1 MTRPPMAPVAGLSRT
16 STIPAPPLR
25 HPTPEQQPAAQ
36 VRATQ
41 QQPSAGEL
49 EKVTGVDRR
58 EPKAERPARR
68 TRSAEASVMR
78 PITLS
83 LPTALVQAVR
93 ERARRDGI
101 SQPDVLMDAI
111 VASQNEL
118 PSLLADGHDVQKLH
132 SDGVF
137 VRRTA
142 GERSPEPLA
151 TLTLR
156 LLSPN
161 VDAIDDLVRRHEAP
175 SRSALCVVALE
186 HFLKP

>member
-1 MTRPPMAPVAGLSRT
+1 MTRPPMAPVAGLGRT
-16 STIPAPPLR
+16 STIPAPPPR
-25 HPTPEQQPAAQ
+25 RPTPERAPAPVQ
-36 VRATQ
+36 ATPQ
-41 QQPSAGEL
+41 RDPAVAPEKGGGAG
-49 EKVTGVDRR
+49 RR
-58 EPKAERPARR
+58 ESKPEQPARR
-68 TRSAEASVMR
+68 IRSAEAAVMR
-78 PITLS
+78 PVTLS

-93 ERARRDGI
+93 DRARRDGI

-111 VASQNEL
+111 IASQNEL
-118 PSLLADGHDVQKLH
+118 TSLLADGHDAQKLH

-137 VRRTA
+137 VRRTG

-175 SRSALCVVALE
+175 SRSALCMTALRAYLG
-186 HFLKP
+186 H

>member
-1 MTRPPMAPVAGLSRT
+1 MTRPPLAPVAGLSRT

-25 HPTPEQQPAAQ
+25 RPAPEQSPAPVQATPQ
-36 VRATQ
+36 RA
-41 QQPSAGEL
+41 PAVAPERGGGAG
-49 EKVTGVDRR
+49 RR
-58 EPKAERPARR
+58 ESKPEQPARR
-68 TRSAEASVMR
+68 TRSAEAAVMR

-83 LPTALVQAVR
+83 LPTALVLAVR

-111 VASQNEL
+111 VASQNDL
-118 PSLLADGHDVQKLH
+118 TSLLADGHDVQKLH

-161 VDAIDDLVRRHEAP
+161 VDAIDGLVRRHEAP

>member
-1 MTRPPMAPVAGLSRT
+1 MTRPPMAPVSGLSRT

-25 HPTPEQQPAAQ
+25 RPTPEQAPAP
-36 VRATQ
+36 VRTTPQRA
-41 QQPSAGEL
+41 PAVAPG
-49 EKVTGVDRR
+49 KGGGVGRR
-58 EPKAERPARR
+58 ESRPEQPVHR
-68 TRSAEASVMR
+68 TRSTEAAVMR
-78 PITLS
+78 PVTLS
-83 LPTALVQAVR
+83 LPSALVQAVR

-111 VASQNEL
+111 VASQSEL
-118 PSLLADGHDVQKLH
+118 TSLLADGNDGQKLH

-142 GERSPEPLA
+142 GERRPEPLA

-175 SRSALCVVALE
+175 SRSALCVAALE
-186 HFLKP
+186 HFLKPK

>member
-1 MTRPPMAPVAGLSRT
+1 MTRPPLAPVAGLSRT

-25 HPTPEQQPAAQ
+25 RPTPEKAPAPAQ
-36 VRATQ
+36 ATAQ
-41 QQPSAGEL
+41 HPPAVAPGKGGGAG
-49 EKVTGVDRR
+49 RR
-58 EPKAERPARR
+58 ESKPEQPARR
-68 TRSAEASVMR
+68 SRSAEAAVMR
-78 PITLS
+78 PVTLS
-83 LPTALVQAVR
+83 LPSALVQAVR
-93 ERARRDGI
+93 ERARRDGT

-118 PSLLADGHDVQKLH
+118 TSLLADGHDAQKLH

-142 GERSPEPLA
+142 GEKSPEPLA

-156 LLSPN
+156 LLAPN

-175 SRSALCVVALE
+175 SRSALCVAALQ
-186 HFLKP
+186 HYLSP